1 MSNLHRMLVAAVAGL
16 FLSLSALA
24 AGTTDFSGSWKLNT
38 DKGQNLGM
46 VKAIDETIVVA
57 QSAEKLVIDFT
68 SKFMLKTTERQ
79 VSYDLTGKPAPNEG
93 AMGDKAQTVAKWMD
107 GKLVVTWTGEGAVAG
122 SQTVKTET
130 RSLSADGNEMS
141 VETARANKPPMVLVY
156 DKQKK

>member
-1 MSNLHRMLVAAVAGL
+1 MSNLHKCLVAAVAGL

-24 AGTTDFSGSWKLNT
+24 AGTTDFSGTWELNT

-46 VKAIDETIVVA
+46 VKAVDETIVVT

-68 SKFMLKTTERQ
+68 SKFMMKTTRRQ
-79 VSYDLTGKPAPNEG
+79 VSYDLAGKPVPNEG
-93 AMGDKAQTVAKWMD
+93 AMGDKAQTVAKWAD
-107 GKLVVTWTGEGAVAG
+107 GKLVVTWTSEGAVAG

-130 RSLSADGNEMS
+130 RWLSADGNEMS
-141 VETARANKPPMVLVY
+141 VETARANKPAMVLVY